1 MLGGTAIEDAPMKAA
16 EERDTGVLTMEH
28 RATLK
33 RKATVLKSPPV
44 TQEAPRKSALLRK
57 STIPNT
63 DYYSIVKH
71 IYVHVLQ
78 RHMQIKIFLI
88 LFTEASIKKQVTM
101 VAPSEKDCTDGL
113 QPGASGIGQM
123 KKQVIFCM

>member
-16 EERDTGVLTMEH
+16 EERDGGVLTVEH

-57 STIPNT
+57 STVPNGLL
-63 DYYSIVKH
+63 YSVLSH
-71 IYVHVLQ
+71 IFMY
-78 RHMQIKIFLI
+78 MCC
-88 LFTEASIKKQVTM
+88 KKTH
-101 VAPSEKDCTDGL
+101 A
-113 QPGASGIGQM
+113 
-123 KKQVIFCM
+123 F